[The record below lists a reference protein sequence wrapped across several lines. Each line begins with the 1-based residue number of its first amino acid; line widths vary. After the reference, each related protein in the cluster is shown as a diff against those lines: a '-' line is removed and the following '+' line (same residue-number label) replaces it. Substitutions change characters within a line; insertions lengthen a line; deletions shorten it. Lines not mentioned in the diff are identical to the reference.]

1 MSKELVDNYYDLL
14 RPNRIPSFVNVATE
28 TKKIF
33 RVSKI
38 DCWHQTYIALNTKN
52 WINSLIIDI
61 DGGDVLSTWDKVMPD
76 LIKPNYMSG
85 RWMTCLEW
93 KGIRFNRPHVV
104 IHLSTPINKK
114 NVKQMVFYTA
124 VRDEILFRLASAG
137 LNVDVAE
144 PITTK
149 NPASS
154 HWAVKTFG
162 ENFMEKEW
170 NLTELSRLLGLKKGD
185 KRNKIA
191 HKKHFLKKIT
201 EFNTDSRNC
210 TIFEKNRHYAYKLRS
225 QCISQ
230 KDLFQKVLTQCFQ
243 SNNEMYLCNSLSN
256 SEVVAIAKSISTWTW
271 ANYTGSGVID
281 TKNRGAAAKYIN
293 KEDDTQKRQKIGAY
307 YTAMVKVSK
316 NQDIIKK
323 ALTEAY
329 ARGERPSQL
338 TLSRQLR
345 LSLNTI
351 KKYWDFALQSDAVKL
366 VSNAHRKLMSTVSSS
381 VEYIDTQPIPA
392 YCQLGDIREKGIL
405 QKLPCGDTIYNSLV
419 DNSDST
425 DNNDFNNDGIYDLI
439 DKMTDDI
446 PSSDNHPKENTNTIY
461 LKDYEYLAMIDDEEI
476 KRPAFLLR

>member
-1 MSKELVDNYYDLL
+1 
-14 RPNRIPSFVNVATE
+14 
-28 TKKIF
+28 
-33 RVSKI
+33 
-38 DCWHQTYIALNTKN
+38 
-52 WINSLIIDI
+52 
-61 DGGDVLSTWDKVMPD
+61 
-76 LIKPNYMSG
+76 
-85 RWMTCLEW
+85 
-93 KGIRFNRPHVV
+93 
-104 IHLSTPINKK
+104 
-114 NVKQMVFYTA
+114 MVFYTA

-185 KRNKIA
+185 ERNIIA
-191 HKKHFLKKIT
+191 RKKIFLSTKRT
-201 EFNTDSRNC
+201 ELNTESRNC
-210 TIFEKNRHYAYKLRS
+210 AIFEKNRHYAYKLRS

-230 KDLFQKVLTQCFQ
+230 EDLFQKVLTQCFQ

-256 SEVVAIAKSISTWTW
+256 SEVVTIAKSISTWTW

-281 TKNRGAAAKYIN
+281 PKNRGAAAKYIN
-293 KEDDTQKRQKIGAY
+293 KEDDTQKRQRIGAY
-307 YTAMVKVSK
+307 YTAMIKVSK
-316 NQDIIKK
+316 NQDTIKK

-351 KKYWDFALQSDAVKL
+351 KKYWGFALQSDAVKL
-366 VSNAHRKLMSTVSSS
+366 VSNAHKKLMSTVSSS
-381 VEYIDTQPIPA
+381 VEYIDARPAPA
-392 YCQLGDIREKGIL
+392 YCQLGVFRNNSPFQKIISKVGIN
-405 QKLPCGDTIYNSLV
+405 NSLI
-419 DNSDST
+419 DNT
-425 DNNDFNNDGIYDLI
+425 DNAYMNNDVIDDLT
-439 DKMTDDI
+439 DKMADDI

>member
-1 MSKELVDNYYDLL
+1 
-14 RPNRIPSFVNVATE
+14 VNVATE
-28 TKKIF
+28 SKKIF

-61 DGGDVLSTWDKVMPD
+61 DGGDVLSAWDKVMPD

-85 RWMTCLEW
+85 RWMTCLDW

-104 IHLSTPINKK
+104 IHLSTPISKK

-185 KRNKIA
+185 ERNIIA
-191 HKKHFLKKIT
+191 RKKIFLSTKRT
-201 EFNTDSRNC
+201 ELNTESRNC
-210 TIFEKNRHYAYKLRS
+210 AIFEKNRHYAYKLRS

-230 KDLFQKVLTQCFQ
+230 EDLFQKVLTQCFQ

-256 SEVVAIAKSISTWTW
+256 SEVVTIAKSISTWTW

-281 TKNRGAAAKYIN
+281 PKNRGAAAKYIN
-293 KEDDTQKRQKIGAY
+293 KEDDTQKRQRIGAY
-307 YTAMVKVSK
+307 YTAMIKVSK
-316 NQDIIKK
+316 NQDTIKK

-351 KKYWDFALQSDAVKL
+351 KKYWGFALQSDAVKL
-366 VSNAHRKLMSTVSSS
+366 VSNAHKKLMSTVSSS
-381 VEYIDTQPIPA
+381 VEYIDARPAPA
-392 YCQLGDIREKGIL
+392 YCQLGVFRNNSPFQKIISKVGIN
-405 QKLPCGDTIYNSLV
+405 NSLI
-419 DNSDST
+419 DNT
-425 DNNDFNNDGIYDLI
+425 DNAYMNNDVIDDLT
-439 DKMTDDI
+439 DNMADDI

-476 KRPAFLLR
+476 EVPTVLGRHQNFLHPKSGNL

>member
-114 NVKQMVFYTA
+114 NAKQMVFYRA

-185 KRNKIA
+185 ERNIIA
-191 HKKHFLKKIT
+191 RKKIFLSTKRT
-201 EFNTDSRNC
+201 ELNTESRNC
-210 TIFEKNRHYAYKLRS
+210 AIFEKNRHYAYKLRS

-230 KDLFQKVLTQCFQ
+230 EDLFQKVLTQCFQ

-256 SEVVAIAKSISTWTW
+256 SEVVTIAKSISTWTW

-281 TKNRGAAAKYIN
+281 PKNRGAAAKYIN
-293 KEDDTQKRQKIGAY
+293 KEDDTQKRQRIGAY
-307 YTAMVKVSK
+307 YTAMIKVSK
-316 NQDIIKK
+316 NQDTIKK

-351 KKYWDFALQSDAVKL
+351 KKYWHFALQSDAVKL

-381 VEYIDTQPIPA
+381 VEYIDARPAPA
-392 YCQLGDIREKGIL
+392 YCQLGVFRNNSPFQKIISKVGIN
-405 QKLPCGDTIYNSLV
+405 NSLIE
-419 DNSDST
+419 NT
-425 DNNDFNNDGIYDLI
+425 DNAYMNNDVIDDLT
-439 DKMTDDI
+439 DKMADDI

>member
-185 KRNKIA
+185 ERNIIA
-191 HKKHFLKKIT
+191 RKKIFLSTKRT
-201 EFNTDSRNC
+201 ELNTESRNC
-210 TIFEKNRHYAYKLRS
+210 AIFEKNRHYAYKLRS

-230 KDLFQKVLTQCFQ
+230 EDLFQKVLTQCFQ

-256 SEVVAIAKSISTWTW
+256 SEVVTIAKSISTWTW

-281 TKNRGAAAKYIN
+281 PKNRGAAAKYIN
-293 KEDDTQKRQKIGAY
+293 KEDDTQKRQRIGAY
-307 YTAMVKVSK
+307 YTAMIKVSK
-316 NQDIIKK
+316 NQDTIKK

-351 KKYWDFALQSDAVKL
+351 KKYWGFALQSDAVKL
-366 VSNAHRKLMSTVSSS
+366 VSNAHKKLMSTVSSS
-381 VEYIDTQPIPA
+381 VEYIDARPAPA
-392 YCQLGDIREKGIL
+392 YCQLGVFRNNSPFQKIISKVGIN
-405 QKLPCGDTIYNSLV
+405 NSLI
-419 DNSDST
+419 DNT
-425 DNNDFNNDGIYDLI
+425 DNAYMNNDVIDDLT
-439 DKMTDDI
+439 DKMADDI